1 MNCKRLADL
10 IARLAQDTRAQLFFV
25 WAALL
30 LSLPPVG
37 VCWLAFVALVPLV
50 RQILNP
56 ERPKWLYTHLWICG
70 TLFWLC
76 EAHFVRYPHPVNYVL
91 WGAMAC
97 YLGVYLPL
105 FVSVS
110 RVWLYRILPS
120 LFPRLSTTTAALFVL
135 PLTWAACDI
144 LRYWIFTG
152 YFMSSLCHA
161 FYLWTP
167 FIQTADLMGEW
178 GTTATVVFLGVC
190 LATCVRRQDG
200 RLRPRWTP
208 ILAAALMCAGIFS
221 YGFWRMSQPCEA
233 IPNTNL
239 ALLQG
244 NIPAQ
249 LFVDEAQVRATEE
262 QYFGLVRQAILQ
274 AQAENRPIDLL
285 VFPES
290 IYRHPVIFEEPN
302 ALQPPDLLDENDQ
315 PMSPE
320 EFRYRLHA
328 AAEFTQDNL
337 RTFTRICG
345 LPIIT
350 GCGVEVY
357 SPIGVKSY
365 NTAIYVQ
372 PQGAETVEALRDACY
387 HKMHLVPFG
396 EYIPF
401 MRTLRRW
408 KPDIVRLSPIGPG
421 GEMGDCPVA
430 FEIPTQSGTPV
441 IASMNICF
449 ESAVGRLLRRQ
460 LSTLRKDGVEPQF
473 LLNVTNNGWFKQS
486 NETKLHLACGVFRT
500 IENRKPL
507 LTAANFGISSVI
519 DSNGRI
525 LEQLPTGGTGVLL
538 TPAYRDSLNRHT
550 LFAYTGHLSL
560 WFPLVFFLAGAFVGL
575 RAKSAGT
582 AAS

>member
-1 MNCKRLADL
+1 M
-10 IARLAQDTRAQLFFV
+10 
-25 WAALL
+25 
-30 LSLPPVG
+30 
-37 VCWLAFVALVPLV
+37 
-50 RQILNP
+50 
-56 ERPKWLYTHLWICG
+56 
-70 TLFWLC
+70 
-76 EAHFVRYPHPVNYVL
+76 
-91 WGAMAC
+91 
-97 YLGVYLPL
+97 
-105 FVSVS
+105 
-110 RVWLYRILPS
+110 
-120 LFPRLSTTTAALFVL
+120 
-135 PLTWAACDI
+135 
-144 LRYWIFTG
+144 
-152 YFMSSLCHA
+152 
-161 FYLWTP
+161 
-167 FIQTADLMGEW
+167 
-178 GTTATVVFLGVC
+178 
-190 LATCVRRQDG
+190 
-200 RLRPRWTP
+200 
-208 ILAAALMCAGIFS
+208 
-221 YGFWRMSQPCEA
+221 
-233 IPNTNL
+233 
-239 ALLQG
+239 
-244 NIPAQ
+244 
-249 LFVDEAQVRATEE
+249 
-262 QYFGLVRQAILQ
+262 
-274 AQAENRPIDLL
+274 
-285 VFPES
+285 
-290 IYRHPVIFEEPN
+290 IFEEPN

-430 FEIPTQSGTPV
+430 FEIPTRSSTPV
-441 IASMNICF
+441 IACMNICF

-460 LSTLRKDGVEPQF
+460 LSMLKKNGVEPQF

-486 NETKLHLACGVFRT
+486 NETKLHLACSVFRT

-560 WFPLVFFLAGAFVGL
+560 WFPLVLFFAGAFVGL
-575 RAKSAGT
+575 RTKTGTPEMQTEETAPERPSAK
-582 AAS
+582 